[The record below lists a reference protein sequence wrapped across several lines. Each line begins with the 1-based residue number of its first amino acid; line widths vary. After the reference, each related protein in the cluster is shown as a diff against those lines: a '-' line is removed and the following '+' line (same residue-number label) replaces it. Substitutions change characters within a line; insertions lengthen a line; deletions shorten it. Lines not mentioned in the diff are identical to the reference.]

1 MQKIYNLSIKY
12 FNKNKYTFV
21 KIDYKIKI
29 VTFDRVYEPAED
41 SYMLIESINTR
52 KKEKALDMGCGTG
65 IVALHLAKY
74 CDTLAVDLNEKA
86 IKNAEYNALLNKIK
100 IRLAR
105 SNLFS
110 NIKEKF
116 DLIAFDPPYL
126 PTYNEDV
133 AWDGGKDGIEI
144 IMKFLME
151 AKNYLNKN
159 GRIYFVISSRANID
173 AILKKFSKIYDFK
186 KLMEKSFFFEKLYV
200 YMVK

>member
-1 MQKIYNLSIKY
+1 M
-12 FNKNKYTFV
+12 

-29 VTFDRVYEPAED
+29 VTFDGVYEPAED

-74 CDTLAVDLNEKA
+74 CDILAVDLNEKA

-116 DLIAFDPPYL
+116 DLIAFNPPYL

-133 AWDGGKDGIEI
+133 AWDGGKEGIEI

-159 GRIYFVISSRANID
+159 GRIYFVISSRTNID

-200 YMVK
+200 YMVKQN